1 MPEQDGMALA
11 RQLRQQE
18 IKTSLIFI
26 SNSREMALKGYE
38 VNAQRYLVKPID
50 ESLLRE
56 GILFCYKK
64 YLNSCSILLP
74 SDAGVRKVAP
84 KDIWYIEISGRKCK
98 VVQEKGTW
106 LTGLSI
112 RRLEEILAD
121 RGFIRCHQ
129 SFLVNCAWIQVFHAS
144 TVELA
149 GGEIIPVSKY
159 RLKEVRRAFFDYMQG

>member
-1 MPEQDGMALA
+1 MALA

-26 SNSREMALKGYE
+26 SNSREMALRGYE

-84 KDIWYIEISGRKCK
+84 KDICYIEISGRKCK